1 MSKQGQQG
9 VALIVVLMLVAVLG
23 LLMLQLSLTAKAN
36 TARAQNLLDRTRA
49 ELGAQSALAELTF
62 SLLTNNW
69 VIQNQADT
77 VSAADE
83 LVEAYPA
90 RWNFRG
96 ESFSVGNTVIQIQDL
111 SGLLPVPLPGQSM
124 ATLASALRQTGVEPD
139 RADRAAR
146 VIEAMQREEGGLPLQ
161 DFSELTNLAGIQAF
175 EIERLR
181 SVMTLAPVVN
191 FNPDTAPNDALAVRF
206 SGSLLDGL
214 LALRASDTLN
224 NLSYAA
230 VIGSGGDEFVV
241 FYPGPALSVSVS
253 VRAGDAMARVTSS
266 LLVRPYEFEPLLPW
280 SLRRQSLAVNG
291 T

>member
-230 VIGSGGDEFVV
+230 VIGSGGDEFVD

-266 LLVRPYEFEPLLPW
+266 LLIRPYEFEPLLPW